1 MDYTNLSCEQDIDE
15 NGLVFDLGS
24 LYDFLRRVPDPR
36 KRKGKRYA
44 LAALLV
50 MMLLAKLGGEDK
62 PSGITDWVAE
72 RAEQLR
78 RMKILMR
85 DKPPCHMTYRRVLQE
100 VVNAEEFEDLIR
112 QFHRNWLKEE
122 RGLILTMDGKTLR
135 GTIPLGELRGTHLLT
150 VFIPKQGLVLAQA
163 QVDRKENEIVVAPKS
178 CGK

>member
-1 MDYTNLSCEQDIDE
+1 MDYSNLTCDQDIDE

-24 LYDFLRRVPDPR
+24 LYDFLKKVPDPR
-36 KRKGKRYA
+36 KQKGKRYS

-78 RMKILMR
+78 HMKILVR

-100 VVNAEEFEDLIR
+100 VVNVEEFEALIG
-112 QFHRNWLKEE
+112 QYK
-122 RGLILTMDGKTLR
+122 
-135 GTIPLGELRGTHLLT
+135 
-150 VFIPKQGLVLAQA
+150 A
-163 QVDRKENEIVVAPKS
+163 
-178 CGK
+178 